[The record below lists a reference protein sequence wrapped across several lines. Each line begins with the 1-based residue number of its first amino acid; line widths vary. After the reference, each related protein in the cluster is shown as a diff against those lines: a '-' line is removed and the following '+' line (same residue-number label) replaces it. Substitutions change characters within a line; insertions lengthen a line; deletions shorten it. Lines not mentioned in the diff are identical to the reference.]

1 MVRQAFA
8 EASEAHV
15 PLAGLAQRVLEV
27 ATDAGH
33 IDATAPTFAA
43 AATLVAVAA
52 KKIFLFGFDVAKTR
66 NVDSVGAIS
75 KRHFVFVAGHDCRRA
90 SAHVVVHQIVAEFTT
105 AVGETVRKFRRRG
118 VEQDASGFQS
128 GGCEKNEA
136 ARALQRSLACSIN
149 HS

>member
-27 ATDAGH
+27 NADAGH

-43 AATLVAVAA
+43 AAALVPVTA
-52 KKIFLFGFDVAKTR
+52 KKIFLLSFDIAKTR
-66 NVDSVGAIS
+66 NIDAVGAIS

-90 SAHVVVHQIVAEFTT
+90 RSHVVVHQIVAEFTT
-105 AVGETVRKFRRRG
+105 AVGETVGKFRRRG
-118 VEQDASGFQS
+118 IKQDASGFQC
-128 GGCEKNEA
+128 GGVEKNDA
-136 ARALQRSLACSIN
+136 ALELQSSLAL
-149 HS
+149 